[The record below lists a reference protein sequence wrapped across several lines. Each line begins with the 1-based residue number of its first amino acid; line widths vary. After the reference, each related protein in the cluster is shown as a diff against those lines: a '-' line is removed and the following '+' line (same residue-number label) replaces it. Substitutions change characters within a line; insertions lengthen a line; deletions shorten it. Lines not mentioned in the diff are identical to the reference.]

1 MSVDLGQPILHVGYH
16 KTGSSWLQR
25 QLFPNARGVSLV
37 PRIEIRRNLLIPSPV
52 AFDPER
58 AREALCAGRSGR
70 IVLSEE
76 ELSGNLHTGGLHGAF
91 SVEIASRL
99 HRTFPEGHVVVFIRE
114 QKTMVASAY
123 KQYIKSGGTRRIRGF
138 LTPAASPHK
147 TPNFDLDFLAYDR
160 LIGVYEELFGRE
172 NVSVFLYEQLARE
185 PEALIASLCRT
196 LALDVDS
203 SAVSIAPVNA
213 GYRSGTLALLRVLNL
228 FHAREMPNS
237 TCIVNIPGLHALLGD
252 VAPWLDRLPFMGRV
266 QELEDLL
273 PAGEIR
279 AIEDRFRESNA
290 RLEKSRE
297 LHLAR
302 YGYALP

>member
-1 MSVDLGQPILHVGYH
+1 MSADPQQPILHIGYH

-25 QLFPNARGVSLV
+25 QLFPNARDVSLV
-37 PRIEIRRNLLIPSPV
+37 PRIEIRRQLLVPSPV

-58 AREALCAGRSGR
+58 ARAQLCAGRSGR
-70 IVLSEE
+70 LVLSEE

-91 SVEIASRL
+91 SVELADRL
-99 HRTFPEGHVVVFIRE
+99 HRCFPEGHVVVFVRE

-160 LIGVYEELFGRE
+160 LIGVYEDRFGRE
-172 NVSVFLYEQLARE
+172 RVSVFLYEQLARD
-185 PEALIASLCRT
+185 PEQLITSLSET
-196 LALDVDS
+196 LGLDVDRR
-203 SAVSIAPVNA
+203 AVSIAPVNA
-213 GYRSGTLALLRVLNL
+213 GYRSGTLAFLRVLNL

-237 TCIVNIPGLHALLGD
+237 SCIVNLPGLHALLAD
-252 VAPWLDRLPFMGRV
+252 VAPWIDRLPFMGRV
-266 QELEDLL
+266 QDLDDWL
-273 PAGEIR
+273 SAEEIR

-290 RLEKSRE
+290 RLEKSRA
-297 LHLAR
+297 LGLAR